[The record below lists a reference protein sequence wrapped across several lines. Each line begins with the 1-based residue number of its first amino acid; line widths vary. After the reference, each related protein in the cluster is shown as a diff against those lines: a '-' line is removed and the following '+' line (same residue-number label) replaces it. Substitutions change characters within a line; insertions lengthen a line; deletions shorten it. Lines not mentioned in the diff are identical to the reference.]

1 MKIVMFLL
9 LLLDDQH
16 SQYSK
21 LLLASREQVLQLVIL
36 EEKAALLK
44 QYEEEKHT
52 PEACFIEAAIQELK
66 VRASLDV
73 FSNFIFNSMLSILP
87 LKWLCVIVQVSVIY
101 MLSKWSCLLLV

>member
-1 MKIVMFLL
+1 MNRYQFELRMLMIWCSFCS
-9 LLLDDQH
+9 DDQH

-66 VRASLDV
+66 VRTSLEA
-73 FSNFIFNSMLSILP
+73 FSNFIFNSVLSAKHL
-87 LKWLCVIVQVSVIY
+87 
-101 MLSKWSCLLLV
+101 

>member
-1 MKIVMFLL
+1 MIWCSFCA
-9 LLLDDQH
+9 DDQH

-66 VRASLDV
+66 VVTTSCET
-73 FSNFIFNSMLSILP
+73 FSSFIFKSMLAAEHPCSAA
-87 LKWLCVIVQVSVIY
+87 
-101 MLSKWSCLLLV
+101 

>member
-1 MKIVMFLL
+1 MIWCSFLS
-9 LLLDDQH
+9 DDQH

-66 VRASLDV
+66 VRTSLRA
-73 FSNFIFNSMLSILP
+73 FSNFTSKSMLSEH
-87 LKWLCVIVQVSVIY
+87 LCSAV
-101 MLSKWSCLLLV
+101 

>member
-1 MKIVMFLL
+1 MVWCSFCA
-9 LLLDDQH
+9 DDQH

-66 VRASLDV
+66 VTPPWEV
-73 FSNFIFNSMLSILP
+73 FSSFIFTSVLSILV
-87 LKWLCVIVQVSVIY
+87 LQHGWWCVIILVS
-101 MLSKWSCLLLV
+101 SKC